1 MVDQVTDS
9 KDKIDPKERCLAL
22 LTLQLRELHLN
33 DTHQI
38 PDLVVS
44 DEDLIALLN
53 GTVDAE
59 NRARILHALA
69 NDKESY
75 RRWLDL
81 VASGESNIEDRL
93 AEQPDCLDH
102 ASKSSPWLWFGEWIK
117 PLYYSGAVMASAA
130 FAYFMI
136 FTGSPLHQ
144 SQIDE
149 LYAEFD
155 SRSLLIT
162 NNLTSKSANTWYMD
176 KSSINPSEDRSALLR
191 IVADGMQAGLNRLG
205 AGARIPGV
213 EIGRVDEQHIDVNI
227 NLAKED
233 RDILYAMGRLLT
245 LSYFH
250 CQQSDQASFFTS
262 AHGIYQEMGSK
273 LHQNTASSADLKS
286 LKALSETQLE
296 NNKSTAKEYICT
308 FTADIMQK
316 LRSE

>member
-22 LTLQLRELHLN
+22 LTLQLHEQHLN

-81 VASGESNIEDRL
+81 VASGESNVENRF
-93 AEQPDCLDH
+93 AENPDCTNN
-102 ASKSSPWLWFGEWIK
+102 ASKYSPWQWFGEWVK
-117 PLYYSGAVMASAA
+117 PLYYSGAVVASAA
-130 FAYFMI
+130 FAFFMI
-136 FTGSPLHQ
+136 FTDTPLYQ

-155 SRSLLIT
+155 SRSLLKTDI
-162 NNLTSKSANTWYMD
+162 LTRKSANTWLME
-176 KSSINPSEDRSALLR
+176 KSSNNSGEDRSVLLR
-191 IVADGMQAGLNRLG
+191 IVAGGMQAGLNSLED
-205 AGARIPGV
+205 GARIPGV
-213 EIGRVDEQHIDVNI
+213 DIGRVDEQRIDVNI

-250 CQQSDQASFFTS
+250 CQQSDQASFFPS
-262 AHGIYQEMGSK
+262 AHGIYQDMGSK
-273 LHQNTASSADLKS
+273 LYQKTATSAELKS
-286 LKALSETQLE
+286 LKALSETRLE

-308 FTADIMQK
+308 FTADIIQK